1 MLHPYL
7 NNEDCILLGEKIDSI
22 HKKKNKGKDQT
33 FLHLE
38 NIIANSIA
46 RSPLDKDE
54 IYLNVV
60 KDLQNIFS
68 PELNDQLALCNLL
81 QGHIQINVNAETW
94 EDAIRKSAEPLLN
107 EGYFNYVYIEQMIQN
122 VYDNGPY
129 IVIGPRFAL
138 PHETPNR
145 GQRLGM
151 NLIRLSQ
158 PIDFGSKLFDPVE
171 FVCCLSTQ
179 NKESHLRS
187 MFHILSLIRND
198 EFLQAMENA
207 KTASEMMRILHD
219 YEQML

>member
-1 MLHPYL
+1 
-7 NNEDCILLGEKIDSI
+7 
-22 HKKKNKGKDQT
+22 
-33 FLHLE
+33 
-38 NIIANSIA
+38 
-46 RSPLDKDE
+46 
-54 IYLNVV
+54 
-60 KDLQNIFS
+60 
-68 PELNDQLALCNLL
+68 
-81 QGHIQINVNAETW
+81 
-94 EDAIRKSAEPLLN
+94 
-107 EGYFNYVYIEQMIQN
+107 MIQN